1 MAIYNGID
9 VSYAQGVIDWEKVKK
24 SDVQFAIIRA
34 GYGRLASQKD
44 SQFERNYSE
53 CKKHGIPCGVYW
65 YTYAET
71 SAEALQEAEACL
83 QVIKGKQFEYPI
95 AFDIEEKDSL
105 YRASELCKAFCNKIE
120 ENGYYSAIYS
130 FKSALENNI
139 NEEIRKRYDVFLS
152 HVDVIKSSYKGDY
165 GIWQYSWTGRING
178 ILGDV
183 DLDYAYKDY
192 PSIIKSNGL
201 NGFKKSETE
210 SEKPETP
217 EEPEIDTIKE
227 ILEHIKSIDKKIK

>member
-24 SDVQFAIIRA
+24 SGVQFAIIRA

-53 CKKHGIPCGVYW
+53 CKKYGIPCGVYW

-71 SAEALQEAEACL
+71 SDEALQEAAACL
-83 QVIKGKQFEYPI
+83 QVIKGKQFEYPV

-105 YRASELCKAFCNKIE
+105 SNASELCKIFCNKIE

-178 ILGDV
+178 IFGDV

-201 NGFKKSETE
+201 NGFEKLEKDP
-210 SEKPETP
+210 EKPETP
-217 EEPEIDTIKE
+217 EEPEKDTIKE